1 MKVVRTNVFLRCLK
15 KLHATMAE
23 IDALE
28 AAIVANPNAGDVIP
42 GLGGIRKIRFAMGG
56 KGKRGGGR
64 AIYFLL
70 MADETILM
78 LTAYSKAEQEDL
90 SEAQKTALLKF
101 INEVSK

>member
-1 MKVVRTNVFLRCLK
+1 MKVIRTSVFLRSLK
-15 KLHATMAE
+15 KLNASKAE
-23 IDALE
+23 IEMLE
-28 AAIVANPNAGDVIP
+28 ASIVANPSAGDVIP

-78 LTAYSKAEQEDL
+78 LAAYSKAVQEDL
-90 SEAQKTALLKF
+90 SEAQKTELLKF

>member
-1 MKVVRTNVFLRCLK
+1 
-15 KLHATMAE
+15 
-23 IDALE
+23 
-28 AAIVANPNAGDVIP
+28 
-42 GLGGIRKIRFAMGG
+42 MGG

-90 SEAQKTALLKF
+90 SAAQKTALLKF

>member
-1 MKVVRTNVFLRCLK
+1 MKVVRTKVFLRCLK
-15 KLHATMAE
+15 KLNASNAE

-28 AAIVANPNAGDVIP
+28 AVIVANPNAGDVIP

-70 MADETILM
+70 MADETVLM
-78 LTAYSKAEQEDL
+78 LTAYNKAAQEDL
-90 SEAQKTALLKF
+90 SEGQRSALLKF
-101 INEVSK
+101 INEVLK

>member
-1 MKVVRTNVFLRCLK
+1 MKVVRTSVFLRCLK
-15 KLHATMAE
+15 KLHATKRE
-23 IDALE
+23 VDALE
-28 AAIVANPNAGDVIP
+28 AAIVANPSAGDIIP

-78 LTAYSKAEQEDL
+78 LTAYSKADQEDL

>member
-1 MKVVRTNVFLRCLK
+1 MKVVRTKVFLRCLK
-15 KLHATMAE
+15 KLGANKAE
-23 IDALE
+23 IEALE
-28 AAIVANPNAGDVIP
+28 VEIVANPLAGEVIP

-78 LTAYSKAEQEDL
+78 LTAYSKAVQEDL
-90 SEAQKTALLKF
+90 STAQKAALLKF
-101 INEVSK
+101 AGEVLK

>member
-15 KLHATMAE
+15 KLHATKAE
-23 IDALE
+23 INALE

-78 LTAYSKAEQEDL
+78 LTAYSKSEQEDL
-90 SEAQKTALLKF
+90 SEPQKTALLKF
-101 INEVSK
+101 VNEVSK

>member
-1 MKVVRTNVFLRCLK
+1 MTYVNDVDTEYVNGVLAVMKVVRTNVFLRCLK
-15 KLHATMAE
+15 KLRATKAE

-28 AAIVANPNAGDVIP
+28 AALVANPNAGDVIP

-56 KGKRGGGR
+56 KGRRGGGR

-78 LTAYSKAEQEDL
+78 LTAYSK
-90 SEAQKTALLKF
+90 SE
-101 INEVSK
+101 

>member
-1 MKVVRTNVFLRCLK
+1 
-15 KLHATMAE
+15 MAE

-90 SEAQKTALLKF
+90 SAAQKTALLKF

>member
-1 MKVVRTNVFLRCLK
+1 MKVVRTAIFLRCLK
-15 KLHATMAE
+15 KLNATKGE
-23 IDALE
+23 IDELE
-28 AAIVANPNAGDVIP
+28 NTIVADPNAGDVIP
-42 GLGGIRKIRFAMGG
+42 GLGGIRKIRFAIGG

-90 SEAQKTALLKF
+90 SQAQKTALLKF
-101 INEVSK
+101 INGVSK